1 MTIRRGREANEQ
13 TNLGEF
19 LNEWRRDVISRRRFL
34 VRMAGGSLAVLFP
47 TPGLLADASKP
58 TQGDHQ
64 ERQWQVLAA
73 VQEHLLPSEPN
84 APGAREINAVGYLRF
99 VVTDSATDQE
109 DREFILKGSD
119 WLEEMA
125 LEHEGSSFLELT
137 GEQRER
143 VLRRIEQSQAG
154 ENWLSTM
161 LLHIFEALLTDPVY
175 GGNPDGIGWRW
186 LQHTPGFP
194 RPPANKRYPLLS

>member
-1 MTIRRGREANEQ
+1 MTIRRGRDAHQETSMGGFLEQ
-13 TNLGEF
+13 
-19 LNEWRRDVISRRRFL
+19 WRQELISRRRFL
-34 VRMAGGSLAVLFP
+34 MRMAGGSLAVLFP
-47 TPGLLADASKP
+47 APRLLAEGASP
-58 TQGDHQ
+58 ADDDN
-64 ERQWQVLAA
+64 EDRQWKVLAA
-73 VQEHLLPSEPN
+73 VQEHLLPSEPE
-84 APGAREINAVGYLRF
+84 APGAREINALGYLRF
-99 VVTDSATDQE
+99 VVSDSTTDRE
-109 DREFILKGSD
+109 DREFILKGSG

-125 LEHEGSSFLELT
+125 VEHEGASFLDLT
-137 GEQRER
+137 SEQRER

-161 LLHIFEALLTDPVY
+161 LMYIFEALLTDPVY